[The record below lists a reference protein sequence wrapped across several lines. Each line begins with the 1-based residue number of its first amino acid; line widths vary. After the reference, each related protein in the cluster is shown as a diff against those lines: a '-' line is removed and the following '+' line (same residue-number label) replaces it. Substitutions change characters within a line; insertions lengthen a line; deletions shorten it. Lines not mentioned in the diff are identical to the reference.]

1 MRRALEDRCSGT
13 GDWRHPGRRA
23 VAPVLPPRPAA
34 RAALSPFTT
43 SARAERSMNLN
54 LGAAMEKTFEGAR
67 VTGLVPMVQV
77 ADVERSAAFYGH
89 LGFAI
94 GNYVPRTGQKAW
106 AWLYAPDAPDWKRG
120 PNLMI
125 TRSESGSGAP
135 AHDVVL
141 YLYVTDLK
149 ALRSRLVA
157 NGLTPGEITYPDYL
171 PAGECCLKDPD
182 GYTLMMAQ
190 VTADT
195 P

>member
-1 MRRALEDRCSGT
+1 V
-13 GDWRHPGRRA
+13 HA
-23 VAPVLPPRPAA
+23 V
-34 RAALSPFTT
+34 
-43 SARAERSMNLN
+43 RSINLN
-54 LGAAMEKTFEGAR
+54 VGGAMEHTLEGGR
-67 VTGLVPMVQV
+67 VTDLVPMVQV
-77 ADVERSAAFYGH
+77 ADVERSAAFYAH

-94 GNYVPRTGQKAW
+94 GNYVPRTGKKAW

-125 TRSESGSGAP
+125 VRSEPGLDAE
-135 AHDVVL
+135 ARDVVL

-157 NGLTPGEITYPDYL
+157 KGLTPGEITHPDHL

-182 GYTLMMAQ
+182 GYTVMIAQ
-190 VTADT
+190 TTADT